1 MNERFALLETAYTVA
16 VSGYLTSAVIVT
28 VSALF

>member
-1 MNERFALLETAYTVA
+1 MTDRSALLDSVYAVA
-16 VSGYLTSAVIVT
+16 VSGYLTSAVIAT